1 MEYKTFLDARD
12 IESETKLEF
21 DLCIVG
27 AGAAGITI
35 AREFLSANLRVC
47 ILESGGLH
55 PDASVDRL
63 SEIDDVGRLPG
74 KEGFNRQRY
83 FGGTTNSWGGH
94 CTPLEPDDFKKQ
106 DWIAYSG
113 WPYDYDE
120 LRPYYIRAHGVL
132 ALGEFDYVPENIGS
146 ALGFK
151 TFPFDRKILA
161 TTVSRYHGLRFGI
174 RYGDELDRAKN
185 IKVILYSDVSE
196 IIMADS
202 AANNVVNVL
211 VKSIAGNRFY
221 VGAKYFVVACGGI
234 ENARLLLMSNRQRSS
249 GIGNHSD
256 LVGRF
261 FQEHLWYSSGYILPN
276 ATAPNLRYYLREWPY
291 GDIGVRA
298 HLAVPS
304 DKVQELRIPKFRS
317 EIALESLSPT
327 FRLAR
332 KIKNNV
338 SVGDVLALMSD
349 PVGLG
354 TLLRC
359 KSNVP
364 PTAYVLRNHVEQTP
378 NPDSR
383 VTLSVKKDPLDRPQ
397 PQLKWRLSPLDQD
410 GLIRAQRLIA
420 HEVGRSGFGRM
431 RIEMQEN
438 ANDFLEKAVGTG
450 HHMGTTR
457 MDDDPARGVTDGNA
471 KVHYTS
477 NLYVAGS
484 SLFPR
489 CGWSNPTLTIVAT
502 SIRLADHLK
511 IRFWADS
518 VR

>member
-1 MEYKTFLDARD
+1 MEYKTFLDARN
-12 IESETKLEF
+12 IESKTKFDF

-35 AREFLSANLRVC
+35 AREFANKNIRVC
-47 ILESGGLH
+47 VLESGGLH
-55 PDASVDRL
+55 SDPAVDSL

-74 KEGFNRQRY
+74 KEALKRLRY
-83 FGGTTNSWGGH
+83 FGGTTNIWGGH
-94 CTPLEPDDFKKQ
+94 CTPLEPDDFKRQ

-113 WPYDYDE
+113 WPYDYNE
-120 LRPYYIRAHGVL
+120 LHPYYIRAHDVL
-132 ALGEFDYVPENIGS
+132 GLGEFSYVPETIGS
-146 ALGFK
+146 DLGFK
-151 TFPFDRKILA
+151 TFPFDKTILA
-161 TTVSRYHGLRFGI
+161 TTVSRYHQVRFGI
-174 RYGDELDRAKN
+174 KYGDELDRAKN

-196 IIMADS
+196 IRLANS
-202 AANNVVNVL
+202 AANNAVNVL
-211 VKSIAGNRFY
+211 VKSLAGNQFY
-221 VGAKYFVVACGGI
+221 VGAKYFVIACGGI

-261 FQEHLWYSSGYILPN
+261 FQEHLWYSSGYIAP
-276 ATAPNLRYYLREWPY
+276 ATSAPTLAFYLQEWPY
-291 GDIGVRA
+291 GDIAVRA
-298 HLAVPS
+298 HLAVPNE
-304 DKVQELRIPKFRS
+304 KVRELQIPKFRS
-317 EIALESLSPT
+317 ELALESVSPT
-327 FRLAR
+327 FKLAK

-338 SVGDVLALMSD
+338 SVGDVLTLMSD

-359 KSNVP
+359 KASIA
-364 PTAYVLRNHVEQTP
+364 PTAYVLKNHVEQTP

-383 VTLSVKKDPLDRPQ
+383 VTLSAKRDDLDRPQ
-397 PQLKWRLSPLDQD
+397 PQLTWKLSALDQA

-420 HEVGRSGFGRM
+420 HEIGRSGFGRM
-431 RIEMQEN
+431 RIEMREDG
-438 ANDFLEKAVGTG
+438 NDFLEKATGTG

-457 MDDDPARGVTDGNA
+457 MDDDPARGVADGNA
-471 KVHYTS
+471 KVHHTS

-511 IRFWADS
+511 MRFRAGGIG
-518 VR
+518 

>member
-1 MEYKTFLDARD
+1 MEYKTFLDARE
-12 IESETKLEF
+12 IEPETKLDF

-35 AREFLSANLRVC
+35 AREFLNTNLRICV
-47 ILESGGLH
+47 LESGGLDI
-55 PDASVDRL
+55 DAAVNRL

-74 KEGFNRQRY
+74 KEGSNRLRY
-83 FGGTTNSWGGH
+83 FGGTTNHWGGH
-94 CTPLEPDDFKKQ
+94 CAPLEPDDFEKQ
-106 DWIAYSG
+106 DWIAFSG
-113 WPYDYDE
+113 WPYDYNE

-132 ALGEFDYVPENIGS
+132 GLGEFDYVPENIGS
-146 ALGFK
+146 DLGFE
-151 TFPFDRKILA
+151 TFPFDRKKVA
-161 TTVSRYHGLRFGI
+161 TTVSRYNRVRFGI

-185 IKVILYSDVSE
+185 IKVILYSDTSE
-196 IIMADS
+196 IMMANS

-211 VKSIAGNRFY
+211 VKSIAGNQFY
-221 VGAKYFVVACGGI
+221 VGAKHFVIACGAI

-261 FQEHLWYSSGYILPN
+261 FQEHLHYTSGYIVPN
-276 ATAPNLRYYLREWPY
+276 TRNPNLRFYLREWPY
-291 GDIGVRA
+291 GDIRVRA

-304 DKVQELRIPKFRS
+304 DKVRELRIPKFRS
-317 EIALESLSPT
+317 EIALGSSV
-327 FRLAR
+327 FQLA
-332 KIKNNV
+332 KAIKSNV
-338 SVGDVLALMSD
+338 SVGDVLALISD

-354 TLLRC
+354 TVARC
-359 KSNVP
+359 KSNAP
-364 PTAYVLRNHVEQTP
+364 PTAYLLESHAEQTP

-383 VTLSVKKDPLDRPQ
+383 VTLSVKKDPLNRPQ
-397 PQLKWRLSPLDQD
+397 PQLKWKLSPLDQE
-410 GLIRAQRLIA
+410 GVIKAQRLIA

-431 RIEMQEN
+431 RIEMGEE
-438 ANDFLEKAVGTG
+438 ANDFLENAEGNG
-450 HHMGTTR
+450 HHMGTAR

-489 CGWSNPTLTIVAT
+489 CGWANPTLTIVAT

-511 IRFWADS
+511 LRFRADG
-518 VR
+518 V